1 MNKTQVILY
10 LYDVLLNGGRIYLEE
25 TMVNYD
31 ISLSTFRRY
40 ISEINIFLYNTYK
53 NQVVYYDYK
62 DNCYYLK

>member
-40 ISEINIFLYNTYK
+40 ISEINIFLCNTYK

>member
-10 LYDVLLNGGRIYLEE
+10 LYDFLLNGGRIYLEE

-40 ISEINIFLYNTYK
+40 ISEINIFLCNTYK